1 MSVLIYLR
9 RLRLI
14 YAILWTPSFQTVI
27 PRNVRL
33 AEAPSYGKPIIL
45 YDIRS
50 RGAES
55 YLQLAREVMSNDKTS
70 TRPGLSALL
79 SETAAATSEE
89 LLEIDID
96 LIEPNSAQPRLRFDE
111 TRLNELAESIRH
123 NGVVQPIL
131 LRRRGQNYQI
141 VAGERRWRAA
151 QKAGLQRIP
160 AVVREIPDDKLLELA
175 LIENIQR
182 QELNAIEEAR
192 AYKKLIETLG
202 LTQEN
207 VAQRVGRDR
216 TFITNYLRLLRLP
229 DDIQHLVED
238 EKISMGHARALLGV
252 DDPAI
257 QRRVARSITEHS
269 LSVRETENNQADC
282 CKRQLYGNTCPC
294 RQKDDANVRAA
305 ESKLR
310 RRLST
315 QVRVLPS
322 QTGKGGK

>member
-1 MSVLIYLR
+1 M
-9 RLRLI
+9 
-14 YAILWTPSFQTVI
+14 
-27 PRNVRL
+27 
-33 AEAPSYGKPIIL
+33 
-45 YDIRS
+45 
-50 RGAES
+50 
-55 YLQLAREVMSNDKTS
+55 
-70 TRPGLSALL
+70 SALL

-182 QELNAIEEAR
+182 QELTAIEEAR

-269 LSVRETENNQADC
+269 LSVRETEKTI
-282 CKRQLYGNTCPC
+282 KRIVANGSSTETLVPAVK
-294 RQKDDANVRAA
+294 KDDANVRAA

-322 QTGKGGK
+322 QTGKGGKIEIEYYNESDLDRVYQLLMRNTDSNEA